1 MVSATAQQTTENP
14 LAQPPASPAS
24 QAVAYVSTVGA
35 TESTRAIVALVL
47 ARAGAIGEAEKI
59 AKSLELDFPQST
71 LVQNFELPA
80 IRAAVALHKNQP
92 TQAIEMLKPAL
103 RYDFA
108 YPNANLVLYP
118 AYLRGIAYL
127 KLGKG
132 TEAGREF
139 RKLVDHDGMTQDG
152 ILAPLSRLQ
161 LGRAQAMIGDKEA
174 ARKSYRDFLTL
185 WKDADPDI
193 PIYRQ
198 AKAEYA
204 KLR

>member
-1 MVSATAQQTTENP
+1 MPN
-14 LAQPPASPAS
+14 
-24 QAVAYVSTVGA
+24 VSTVGA

-80 IRAAVALHKNQP
+80 IRAAVALHENQP
-92 TQAIEMLKPAL
+92 IEAIEILKPAL
-103 RYDFA
+103 RYDLA
-108 YPNANLVLYP
+108 YPNGNLVLYP

-127 KLGKG
+127 KLSKG
-132 TEAGREF
+132 SEAGSEF
-139 RKLVDHDGMTQDG
+139 QKVVDHDSMTQDL
-152 ILAPLSRLQ
+152 IIAPLSRLQ
-161 LGRAQAMIGDKEA
+161 LGRAQAMIGDKAA